1 VSYPQTLRLTPD
13 GVAIV
18 VQRPTAQAVA
28 TAARAAIPRLT
39 IDDANQLWIWWPVG
53 RGTHLP
59 LVEALADW
67 IAWSLRMSDDKRT
80 QVREMVGRSG
90 VARG

>member
-1 VSYPQTLRLTPD
+1 MTED
-13 GVAIV
+13 GAAIV

-28 TAARAAIPRLT
+28 TAARAAVGCMTMNDVNELEAQSSAFDRG
-39 IDDANQLWIWWPVG
+39 QLVA
-53 RGTHLP
+53 
-59 LVEALADW
+59 VVLADW
-67 IAWSLRMSDDKRT
+67 IARSLRLSDDKRT